1 MSNQIAITIDTKLKS
16 EFTKQLKK
24 EWLTSKAFFIQC
36 MKAFNTGSLRLGI
49 VWQSD
54 GESEYYNHP
63 GFVPVNEPTSK
74 VLAWMKTH
82 TPKKK

>member
-1 MSNQIAITIDTKLKS
+1 MSNQIALIIDNKLKS
-16 EFTKQLKK
+16 DFTKQLKK
-24 EWLTSKAFFIQC
+24 EGLTSKAFFTQC
-36 MKAFNTGSLRLGI
+36 VKAFNEGRLRFGI

-82 TPKKK
+82 APKKK